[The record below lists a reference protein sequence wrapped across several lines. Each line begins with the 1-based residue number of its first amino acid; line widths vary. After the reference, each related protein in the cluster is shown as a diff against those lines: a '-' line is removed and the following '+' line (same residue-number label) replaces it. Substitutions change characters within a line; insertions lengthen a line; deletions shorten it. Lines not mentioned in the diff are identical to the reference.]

1 MSVSAERF
9 RVSADFL
16 PAERDALDA
25 LCKADYR
32 PTAEQIRW
40 LVMNEAQRRGL
51 LSAEQERAAESDR
64 VHTPNSAL
72 VLDYGAALLSAA
84 HLRTENERL
93 SAERE
98 LLERQLH
105 TVKQELDKHLADAEA
120 TRRRNTRAE
129 PTP

>member
-16 PAERDALDA
+16 PDERDALDA

-40 LVMNEAQRRGL
+40 LVVSEAQRRGL
-51 LSAEQERAAESDR
+51 LSAEQERAVDFDG

-72 VLDYGAALLSAA
+72 VLDYGAALLSSA
-84 HLRTENERL
+84 HLRKENER
-93 SAERE
+93 
-98 LLERQLH
+98 LERQLH
-105 TVKQELDKHLADAEA
+105 TVEQERDLLRSLGGALATEHKPGPEA
-120 TRRRNTRAE
+120 RE
-129 PTP
+129 